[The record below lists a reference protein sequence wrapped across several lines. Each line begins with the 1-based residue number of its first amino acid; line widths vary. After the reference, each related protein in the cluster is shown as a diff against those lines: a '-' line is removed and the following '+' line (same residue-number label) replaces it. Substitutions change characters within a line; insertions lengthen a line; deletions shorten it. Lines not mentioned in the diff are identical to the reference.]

1 MLGCTYIL
9 HAGCDLS
16 VSGFGVY
23 NTHNETGMPPYLQ
36 TLTFILKKINYKSR
50 FG

>member
-23 NTHNETGMPPYLQ
+23 NTHNETGVPPYLQ
-36 TLTFILKKINYKSR
+36 TLTVIFKFIYYQ
-50 FG
+50 